1 MFQKLQ
7 KYCCLS
13 MSFSYFFLLNE
24 NDTKMSLNKWYL
36 LQLFE
41 IFELAD
47 GVLISYV
54 QNAILLLYSLHH
66 LLQCLMV

>member
-1 MFQKLQ
+1 
-7 KYCCLS
+7 
-13 MSFSYFFLLNE
+13 
-24 NDTKMSLNKWYL
+24 MSLNKWYL